1 MNGRGLERR
10 LAPGELARSSY
21 ATLDLYEPGR
31 APVALDLSDN
41 TNLAGVPPAA
51 SRLLA
56 ELTRPENAAVITR
69 YPSLWAAEL
78 KEAVADYLGVPAA
91 SVATGCGSDDV
102 LDSAVR
108 AFSEPGERLAFPDPT
123 FAMLPHLA
131 ATNALAPIAVPLTGS
146 GLDVDVDG
154 LLGAHARITYVCTPN
169 NPTGTLAGG
178 DAIDALL
185 ARADGLVI
193 VDQAY
198 AEYQGVQDGAPALAR
213 RAAVDGRLLV
223 VRTLSKAFGL
233 AGLRVGYAV
242 GTPELVAAVDKSR
255 GPYKIGRLA
264 ERVAVLALT
273 EDRAWVQARARE
285 VVEARGR
292 FERELARMGRRPIPS
307 EANFVLVPVEDA
319 AAAGAA
325 LRARGIGVR
334 PFRAAPGIGDAL
346 RISMAPW
353 SILEP
358 TLPVMTEVLRCAS

>member
-10 LAPGELARSSY
+10 LAPGELARASY

-31 APVALDLSDN
+31 SPVALDLSDN

-51 SRLLA
+51 ARLLA
-56 ELTRPENAAVITR
+56 ALSRPESAPVITR

-78 KEAVADYLGVPAA
+78 KEAVAAYLGVPAA
-91 SVATGCGSDDV
+91 CVTTGCGSDDV

-131 ATNALAPIAVPLTGS
+131 ATNALAPIAIPLVGP
-146 GLDVDVDG
+146 GHDVDVEG
-154 LLGAHARITYVCTPN
+154 LLGASARITYVCSPN
-169 NPTGTLAGG
+169 NPTGTLAAGNAV
-178 DAIDALL
+178 DDLL
-185 ARADGLVI
+185 ARAGGLVI

-198 AEYQGVQDGAPALAR
+198 AEYQGSQDGAPALAR

-242 GTPELVAAVDKSR
+242 GTPELVAAIDKSR

-264 ERVAVLALT
+264 ERVAVAALT
-273 EDRAWVQARARE
+273 EDLPWVRAQARD
-285 VVEARGR
+285 VVAARGR
-292 FERELARMGRRPIPS
+292 FEAELLRIGRRPVPS
-307 EANFVLVPVEDA
+307 EANFVLVPVDDA

-353 SILEP
+353 SVLEDS
-358 TLPVMTEVLRCAS
+358 LPAMTEVLRCAS